1 MSVLPAISIITPVWN
16 GLPYIKECIASVL
29 AQEFQN
35 WEMLIGDN
43 GSSDGTREYLAEQT
57 DPRIHIYYHEVN
69 HGISGN
75 LNFLFAKANAPLA
88 YILGADD
95 YFHPKGLSDVMDE
108 WGSSGPNVAFIWF
121 NPDAGICKLKQYG
134 YNTLPKN
141 ISPTESRLAFFLFGN
156 FTGNIS
162 NVSVKVLEINSAG
175 GFVDHLKTA
184 QDFAMWRRLA
194 KKNDLILSDKNV
206 VFVRTHPGSATH
218 YMTRKGDD
226 YGQLITIYEDLL
238 EQLSIEYNRKKLI
251 SYFNTQISSQYF
263 RTAIKYALAGRFAF
277 MKAVLKAKSPL
288 LWNVWS
294 QLLIC
299 TPLALAPSLREYL
312 GVKWAQNFMDQNK
325 MNKNN

>member
-1 MSVLPAISIITPVWN
+1 MSVVPAISIITPVWN

-43 GSSDGTREYLAEQT
+43 GSTDGTREYLAEQT
-57 DPRIHIYYHEVN
+57 DSRIHIYYHEAN

-75 LNFLFAKANAPLA
+75 LNFLFAKANGPLA
-88 YILGADD
+88 YILCSDD
-95 YFHPKGLSDVMDE
+95 YFHPKGLSDVIGE
-108 WGSSGPNVAFIWF
+108 WASSRPRVSFICF
-121 NPDAGICKLKQYG
+121 NPDPGNSRLYQYA
-134 YNTLPKN
+134 YNTLSKN
-141 ISPTESRLAFFLFGN
+141 ISPAESRLAFFLFGN
-156 FTGNIS
+156 FTANLS
-162 NVSVKVLEINSAG
+162 NVSVKVLEVNSAG
-175 GFVDHLKTA
+175 GFVDHLKTM

-194 KKNDLILSDKNV
+194 KKNDLILSDKNA
-206 VFVRTHPGSATH
+206 VFVRKHQGSATH
-218 YMTRKGDD
+218 YMTQKGDD
-226 YGQLITIYEDLL
+226 YGQLITVYEDLVD
-238 EQLSIEYNRKKLI
+238 ELSIEYQRKKLI
-251 SYFNTQISSQYF
+251 AYFNTQICPQYF

-288 LWNVWS
+288 LWNIWS

-325 MNKNN
+325 MNRNN